1 MDSMTDYLGWF
12 LILGRERRNRYVSL
26 NIEYATSFTSGFRLQ
41 GGAGFAKGLA
51 RASVNLAVQPAA
63 GMFGLLSH
71 PVKGIGK
78 SVANSFRPELG
89 ETVLRQPRAALGT
102 EEARDLDSRTKE
114 NMISQF
120 DTLAA
125 TVKDRR
131 KVIKKEA
138 ELWLHEL
145 ALQANRS
152 QEVAAVQRET
162 M

>member
-1 MDSMTDYLGWF
+1 MMGSPDWSWIRGKEQ
-12 LILGRERRNRYVSL
+12 RSRYVSDEFQHET
-26 NIEYATSFTSGFRLQ
+26 ITSSRFFHQ

-78 SVANSFRPELG
+78 SVVNSFRPELG
-89 ETVLRQPRAALGT
+89 ETVLRQPRIAMGV
-102 EEARDLDSRTKE
+102 EEAREVDTYTKE

-120 DTLAA
+120 DKFAA

-138 ELWLHEL
+138 ELWLREL
-145 ALQANRS
+145 EIQADRS
-152 QEVAAVQRET
+152 REIAEVQRNAL
-162 M
+162 